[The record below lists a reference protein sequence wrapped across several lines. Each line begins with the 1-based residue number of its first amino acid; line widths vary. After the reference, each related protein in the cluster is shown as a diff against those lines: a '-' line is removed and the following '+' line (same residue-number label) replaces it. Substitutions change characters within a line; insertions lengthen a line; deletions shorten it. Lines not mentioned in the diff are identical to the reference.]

1 MLSVP
6 EASERIL
13 ADIRPLT
20 VERVPLL
27 DSLGRVLAAPIVAP
41 LTIPAWD
48 NSAMDGYAA
57 RSDDIARATAESPVT
72 LSVFERGTPIGAAQ
86 IGVLASI
93 GAASVDVY
101 RRPRVAFLGSG
112 DEIVDLDRF
121 SEAPDGKKVI
131 TSNSYT
137 LHD

>member
-20 VERVPLL
+20 VERVSLL
-27 DSLGRVLAAPIVAP
+27 DSLGRVLASPIVAP

-57 RSDDIARATAESPVT
+57 RADDIGSPAAESPVSLTVLETVAAGAFTTRAVSSGTCSRT
-72 LSVFERGTPIGAAQ
+72 LT
-86 IGVLASI
+86 
-93 GAASVDVY
+93 
-101 RRPRVAFLGSG
+101 
-112 DEIVDLDRF
+112 
-121 SEAPDGKKVI
+121 
-131 TSNSYT
+131 
-137 LHD
+137 